1 MQASVARIK
10 AAREAIWL
18 TEPADI
24 ARLRKKKGA
33 RGQGASA
40 VLYAA
45 MKLGQLVTFLNH
57 LREVARKGGVDLGTM
72 KAVAAPLLEFYANT
86 YGGFYQ
92 MIDTAAV
99 VRQAKTALEEVKTL
113 EEYVTLTGELSLYVG
128 RLDYWVDLL
137 IPWAKFGEV
146 YERLSSLRRGHK
158 CSPTSER
165 DPCIERLRA
174 VSISGGSKSEA

>member
-1 MQASVARIK
+1 MQASLEKIK

-18 TEPADI
+18 NEPADI
-24 ARLRKKKGA
+24 SRLRTRKGA
-33 RGQGASA
+33 RNQGASA

-72 KAVAAPLLEFYANT
+72 KAIAGPLLEFYAGT

-92 MIDTAAV
+92 MTDTAQV
-99 VRQAKTALEEVKTL
+99 VRQARAVLQEAKSL
-113 EEYVTLTGELSLYVG
+113 EEYAALLGGLSLYIG
-128 RLDYWVDLL
+128 RMDYWIDLL

-146 YERLSSLRRGHK
+146 FEQK
-158 CSPTSER
+158 
-165 DPCIERLRA
+165 
-174 VSISGGSKSEA
+174 KQ